1 MGWNKDGST
10 VKAVY
15 CDTEFTGVVL
25 ESRVKY
31 GGKVQYKVASEPF
44 YVAAL
49 NNIRSV
55 VLVDEDDLLADFGVM
70 DEDEYIC
77 RMAAEYTMD
86 DVGCE
91 FDLKVG

>member
-15 CDTEFTGVVL
+15 CDTRFEGVVL

-44 YVAAL
+44 YVASL
-49 NNIRSV
+49 KSIRSV
-55 VLVDEDDLLADFGVM
+55 VLVDEDDIIADFGVI
-70 DEDEYIC
+70 EYV
-77 RMAAEYTMD
+77 E
-86 DVGCE
+86 
-91 FDLKVG
+91 

>member
-15 CDTEFTGVVL
+15 CDTMFTGMVL

-44 YVAAL
+44 YVASL
-49 NNIRSV
+49 KTIRSV
-55 VLVDEDDLLADFGVM
+55 VLVDEDDLIADFGVL
-70 DEDEYIC
+70 DEDAYLC

-86 DVGCE
+86 DIGCE